1 MRLENYDA
9 IYRQILVA
17 LGKGAHTLD
26 LDSVTSIINELHPA
40 DIAEMLDDLTLP
52 EALVVF
58 NCVNDDN
65 AAEALAKVSAE
76 TNRYLVENAPRE
88 RIVRLLQEMPMDDAA
103 EIVSEIDEEDAAPL
117 LAEIKGTEALEVKE
131 LLAYP
136 EDTAGRL
143 MTRRF
148 AVVQPN
154 TTVALSMEYLRQNA
168 DVLET
173 VNVLYVTDGGGRLLG
188 VCSIRTLL
196 TARPNVPV
204 RMVMTPE
211 PITVTP
217 ETDQQEVARI
227 IGQYDILS
235 VPVVDASGRILGIV
249 TIDDVIDVIVAE
261 FSEDIAKMVGTD
273 AEEMDRRTPVQ
284 VAKLR
289 LPWLLGTLLIELGA
303 GLVISRF
310 DWVLREVILLAS
322 FMPVISASSGNV
334 GLQAAAIIVRGLD
347 TGHISMANWARAIR
361 KELMTG
367 FLMALVCGL
376 VLGTVG
382 AIWSRHLP
390 FGLVV
395 GGAMM
400 CSMLMA
406 GFMGTV
412 IPMLSKRMGFD
423 PATTA
428 GPFETAFVDCIGF
441 GVFLW
446 LASLLIDFIK

>member
-9 IYRQILVA
+9 IYRQILLA

-26 LDSVTSIINELHPA
+26 LASVKSVINELHPA
-40 DIAEMLDDLTLP
+40 DIAEILDDLTLP

-58 NCVNDDN
+58 GCVDDDK
-65 AAEALAKVSAE
+65 AAEALAKISPE
-76 TNRYLVENAPRE
+76 TNRYLIENAPRE
-88 RIVRLLQEMPMDDAA
+88 RVVRLFNEMDMDDAA
-103 EIVSEIDEEDAAPL
+103 EIVAEMDHEDVAPL
-117 LAEIKGTEALEVKE
+117 LAGLEREGAREVKE

-136 EDTAGRL
+136 EKTAGRL

-154 TTVALSMEYLRQNA
+154 TTVALSIEYLRQNA
-168 DVLET
+168 DELET
-173 VNVLYVTDGGGRLLG
+173 VNVMYVTDGGGRLLG
-188 VCSIRTLL
+188 VCDIRALL
-196 TARPNVPV
+196 TASPNA
-204 RMVMTPE
+204 RLSTVMTPE
-211 PITVTP
+211 PITVAP
-217 ETDQQEVARI
+217 ESDQQEVARI
-227 IGQYDILS
+227 IGQYDILA

-249 TIDDVIDVIVAE
+249 TIDDVIDIIVAE
-261 FSEDIAKMVGTD
+261 FSEDIAKFVGTD
-273 AEEMDRRTPVQ
+273 ADEMDRRTSFQ

-289 LPWLLGTLLIELGA
+289 LPWLLGTLIIELGA
-303 GLVISRF
+303 GLVISRYN
-310 DWVLREVILLAS
+310 WVLQEVILLAS

-347 TGHISMANWARAIR
+347 TGHVTLANWARAVR
-361 KELMTG
+361 KELMTA
-367 FLMALVCGL
+367 LMMAVVCGL

-382 AIWSRHLP
+382 AIWSKHLP

-395 GGAMM
+395 GGAMI
-400 CSMLMA
+400 CSMMMA

-412 IPMLSKRMGFD
+412 IPMLSKRAGFD

-428 GPFETAFVDCIGF
+428 GPFETAFVDVIGF

-446 LASLLIDFIK
+446 LASMLIDVLK